1 MKQSQAF
8 IPTMREIPADVE
20 SKSHQL
26 LLRAGF
32 LRQHTSGIYSY
43 LPFGLK
49 VLRKIEKIIREE
61 MDAIEMVEMR
71 SATLHKEALAKTF
84 IADDNISAHY
94 MQVEDRKQR
103 QYAIGA
109 FYQELVTS
117 LVQEEVHSYKQLPLM
132 LYQIV
137 TSIQDEL
144 RPRYGL
150 IQSREFVKQ
159 EAYSFHHS
167 SEDLAEKYLL
177 MKEAYT
183 AIFNRLQLKQY
194 VIEYDSKELQYAHQ
208 FIAPADGGDERIAY
222 SHTGTYAA
230 NIEEAAVSI
239 EYEKSDEEP
248 LVLEKIQMDKQETIV
263 EVAHALD
270 IPLDKCIQ
278 TFIYEVDGEL
288 IAVMSRGDYKI
299 SELKLKKALNASS
312 IYLATDEAVES
323 LLSCAVGFIGPIQLP
338 IGIQVIADYAVSS
351 IVNGISGANE
361 NGAYW
366 LNISPERD
374 FAVNEYADLRY
385 AFEED
390 VAPDGIGKLS
400 LTEGY
405 EVGRVTSL
413 GTSYSEEGQVGY
425 TDENGEKKPFMMGVY
440 ELNLSRIIAILAE
453 QHHDEAGLKWPKN
466 LAPYDI
472 HLVPIDLNDE
482 HQSELA
488 INIYKLLQS
497 YRFAVLFDDRVER
510 AGVKFQDADL
520 IGLPIRITIGQKA
533 EEGILE
539 VKFRDTGE
547 TTEWQIGELT
557 EKLQAYFTMHE

>member
-288 IAVMSRGDYKI
+288 IAVIGRGDYKI

-312 IYLATDEAVES
+312 VYLATDEAVES
-323 LLSCAVGFIGPIQLP
+323 LLSCVVGSIGPIQLP

>member
-288 IAVMSRGDYKI
+288 IAVIGRGDYKI